1 MTDRM
6 NDPIREVMTRNVVSV
21 PEELSVESLEQLLLE
36 RDLSGVPVVDEN
48 RRVVGFAAMH
58 DLVRELHERGDSDD
72 DGEEW
77 VWGYHVDS
85 APRTVRQMMTKVIC
99 ELPASCPLASAIRIM
114 ATQHVH
120 RAVVVSESS
129 ALVGILT
136 SGDIVR
142 YLASN
147 TEREES
153 DHLTEADRLVSLG
166 FLASGVAHQANNAL
180 TPMRLSLGR
189 LASFELS
196 RRPLTAEHLHRIEL
210 LQDVRQGIARIERII
225 HELKAFSHADDSSP
239 RSVDVSSQ
247 LEIALGI
254 VGHEIRHRARLVCNY
269 APLPAVRARPADL
282 RQVFVSLLI
291 NAAQA
296 IREGEAHVNEIRVTT
311 WTNDRGHAVIEISDT
326 GAGIAPEALSRIFEP
341 FFTTRPP
348 GSGLGLGLSVT
359 RDIVYALEGQIAVES
374 EPGAG
379 TTVRVD
385 LPPSS
390 ELATAKPSAKPE
402 PVQSVSERRLRVLI
416 VDDDRP
422 VGAAI
427 ALELEPHDVV
437 VAESGREALEIL
449 KSDKS
454 FDVILCDLMMPDVS
468 GIEVY
473 DALRLIEPAL
483 VQRIVMMTGGAF
495 TARGRQFLSEVDVPL
510 IEKPFEPG
518 QLRRLIRAY
527 DRQGDDLPRPGLPH
541 RSTTPHYRNEEK
553 PS

>member
-1 MTDRM
+1 MNRM

-36 RDLSGVPVVDEN
+36 RDLSGVPVVDEE

-58 DLVRELHERGDSDD
+58 DLVRELHERGDKDD

-85 APRTVRQMMTKVIC
+85 APRTVRQMMNRVVC
-99 ELPASCPLASAIRIM
+99 ELPASCPVASAIRIM
-114 ATQHVH
+114 TTQHVH
-120 RAVVVSESS
+120 RAVVVSETS

-136 SGDIVR
+136 AGDIVR
-142 YLASN
+142 YLAGE
-147 TEREES
+147 TEREEP

-166 FLASGVAHQANNAL
+166 FLASGVAHQVNNAL

-225 HELKAFSHADDSSP
+225 HELKAFSHAEDSTP

-254 VGHEIRHRARLVCNY
+254 VGHEIRHRARLVCQH
-269 APLPAVRARPADL
+269 ASLPAVRARPADL

-296 IREGEAHVNEIRVTT
+296 IREGEAHMNEIRVTT
-311 WTNDRGHAVIEISDT
+311 WTSDRGHAVIEISDT

-359 RDIVYALEGQIAVES
+359 RDIVYGLEGQIAVES
-374 EPGAG
+374 EVGAG
-379 TTVRVD
+379 TTVRID
-385 LPPSS
+385 LPPSGEAVTGKPITKL
-390 ELATAKPSAKPE
+390 EL
-402 PVQSVSERRLRVLI
+402 VQPPERRLRVLI

-449 KSDKS
+449 S
-454 FDVILCDLMMPDVS
+454 P
-468 GIEVY
+468 
-473 DALRLIEPAL
+473 
-483 VQRIVMMTGGAF
+483 T
-495 TARGRQFLSEVDVPL
+495 
-510 IEKPFEPG
+510 
-518 QLRRLIRAY
+518 RA
-527 DRQGDDLPRPGLPH
+527 
-541 RSTTPHYRNEEK
+541 ST
-553 PS
+553 